1 MRDVYPGHFK
11 AFRCIAGAC
20 DFTCCREWRIDADD
34 AAFRLWQKT
43 GIRNAVR
50 RSGGRRLI
58 RLTES
63 GKCPFLSEDGLCSL
77 IKDCGDALLPETCRV
92 FPREVR
98 VFPDRTEHSLML
110 ACPAVVDLLQDG
122 FSAPSHAVSDLPC
135 GGGSVQG
142 ASGTSER
149 PETEALREAWLRT
162 VEESASPEEA
172 FLRLFRVPEEL
183 RQVPEEL
190 SREERARLYED
201 LTENYRAEGLYR
213 RFWEAEVQER
223 VQGALK
229 GRNYEEEPD
238 VLGKSRLADIGNIW
252 RDHADLLLHC
262 IKSDIWSECLKP
274 GFTEREMYMKLAW
287 TAMKYAAVRRFT
299 ELHADSAVK
308 APDGDEGRMAGRRA
322 ETDPEAQAGADK
334 SAGYHV
340 LRDGIVLMTRVMSL
354 DDEEIF
360 AWLEETFDEPVW
372 GPEYPALLF
381 GGS

>member
-11 AFRCIAGAC
+11 SFRCIAGAC

-34 AAFRLWQKT
+34 AAFRLWQKK

-58 RLTES
+58 RLTEDRS
-63 GKCPFLSEDGLCSL
+63 CPFLSEDGLCSL
-77 IKDCGDALLPETCRV
+77 IKDFGDALLPETCRV
-92 FPREVR
+92 FPREAR

-122 FSAPSHAVSDLPC
+122 FSVPCREAWNLPC
-135 GGGSVQG
+135 SGGPDLG
-142 ASGTSER
+142 ASGTSEL
-149 PETEALREAWLRT
+149 PETEALREDWLRT
-162 VEESASPEEA
+162 VSDSSSPEEA

-213 RFWEAEVQER
+213 RFWEAEVQESAR
-223 VQGALK
+223 GSLRGKAPE
-229 GRNYEEEPD
+229 GEPD
-238 VLGKSRLADIGNIW
+238 VREKARPADRENIW
-252 RDHADLLLHC
+252 KNSTELLLHC

-322 ETDPEAQAGADK
+322 KTDPEAQAGADK

-360 AWLEETFDEPVW
+360 AWLEEIFDDPVW

-381 GGS
+381 GGA